1 MSYLSTVH
9 QLVALIL
16 FKFHGGFGPMSGRL
30 AFVGYVKGLLYFTAV
45 PSVRSLRWVP
55 PLLLLPLGSAPPLGL
70 RPARC
75 VVGILIKV
83 IAVLSAM
90 RDGLFWLKRYRNL
103 VRASDN

>member
-1 MSYLSTVH
+1 
-9 QLVALIL
+9 
-16 FKFHGGFGPMSGRL
+16 MSGRL

-55 PLLLLPLGSAPPLGL
+55 PLLLLPLGVAPPLGR

-75 VVGILIKV
+75 AVGILIKV